1 MRGRAGKRWPDT
13 AYSARPEPLRLRPPV
28 AASISESAGPE
39 AIASGPEQHL
49 PQVSET
55 GYPTSAEIAP
65 DWISSTVVA
74 MSTSR

>member
-1 MRGRAGKRWPDT
+1 MRERAGRRWPDT
-13 AYSARPEPLRLRPPV
+13 AYSAGPEALRLRRPV

-49 PQVSET
+49 PQVSEA
-55 GYPTSAEIAP
+55 GYLTSAEIAP